1 MSGAKD
7 LLAGAHSSV
16 ERLEHFSP
24 IIEELFHIEQ
34 DFLEKLYKKFYTTQS
49 MRQQGSLAFY
59 KCQLKRSNVN
69 GQVKGAFQPHSDFVH
84 TVGEALLVRMC
95 MEKFSMDT
103 LESKP
108 DFSKLNMPENIG
120 KAHIKTRLPYF
131 RQVVEQIVDELY
143 MGFND
148 LGCLPPVTVNVENVS
163 IEIPREQLNKHD
175 FVDLKF
181 PSGATFRVYNGKEST
196 DDLQNYTIQFLMW
209 YLHFVEFQDGIKEG
223 DPYRTNINIKRMIPF
238 FYSHSNK
245 SKYAVECIDYIL
257 KSEVLLPE
265 SLSMRLRLSSFVNP
279 HGIKGGNKPADM
291 QQENNIL
298 VLKDVIKGLGAHKTN
313 NAMERASAAA
323 PVIAETVDNHIS
335 NLGCHMR
342 RGVHCT
348 KDKSEDVK
356 HLVDIL
362 GTVEPFKVVEN
373 RKMVS
378 FSSFRRNPFS
388 TISCEFQ
395 PHLLK
400 IIGRLRRGQ
409 NIDIDNYD
417 Q

>member
-1 MSGAKD
+1 
-7 LLAGAHSSV
+7 
-16 ERLEHFSP
+16 
-24 IIEELFHIEQ
+24 
-34 DFLEKLYKKFYTTQS
+34 
-49 MRQQGSLAFY
+49 
-59 KCQLKRSNVN
+59 
-69 GQVKGAFQPHSDFVH
+69 
-84 TVGEALLVRMC
+84 MC
-95 MEKFSMDT
+95 MKKFSMDT

-108 DFSKLNMPENIG
+108 DFSNLNLPENIG
-120 KAHIKTRLPYF
+120 KTHIKTRLPYF
-131 RQVVEQIVDELY
+131 RQVVEQIVDEVY
-143 MGFND
+143 MGFSD

-163 IEIPREQLNKHD
+163 VEIPQERLHKHG

-181 PSGATFRVYNGKEST
+181 PSGATFRVYNAGEST
-196 DDLQNYTIQFLMW
+196 DDLYNYTNQFLMW

-238 FYSHSNK
+238 FYSHSNR

-279 HGIKGGNKPADM
+279 HGLKGGNKPADM

-298 VLKDVIKGLGAHKTN
+298 VLKDIIKGLGAHKTN

-323 PVIAETVDNHIS
+323 PVIAETVENHLS
-335 NLGCHMR
+335 NLGCHIR
-342 RGVHCT
+342 RGLHFT

-362 GTVEPFKVVEN
+362 GTVEPFEVVEN
-373 RKMVS
+373 RKMVP

-395 PHLLK
+395 SHLLK
-400 IIGRLRRGQ
+400 IITRLRRGQ
-409 NIDIDNYD
+409 NVDFDYYD